1 MVDVK
6 QGRDVKWLVV
16 GTSDI
21 NKKRAVPAM
30 VAARNSRVVGVVG
43 GLERARALADAHGV
57 VHAYDNL
64 DVALKESGADAVYIG
79 TPVYRHRPEAQ
90 KAFDAGKHVLIEKPL
105 GLSGDDAQAIAD
117 GASKAG
123 VIAGC
128 AYYRRF
134 FPRYELA
141 RQMIRDGVFGTIT
154 GVRIHVSSWFNPE
167 ASDPKIWRTKKA
179 LAGGGNGVDMGCH
192 MLDLLVHLLGQPE
205 SVQAITGTLVQR
217 YEVDDSVAAVMR
229 LPGGAPVL
237 ADFHWN
243 TQNGGHEFEI
253 IGSHARLRLVPADT
267 GPVVKTV
274 NKETVTLEMPNS
286 ANVHVPLIQDFV
298 DSVLAGR
305 QPYIPL
311 DGAVKVNRLIDAIYR
326 SGTSGKTEKV

>member
-1 MVDVK
+1 MSDGK
-6 QGRDVKWLVV
+6 AVKWLVV

-21 NKKRAVPAM
+21 NKKRAVPAL
-30 VAARNSRVVGVVG
+30 VAAKNSRVVGVVG
-43 GLERARALADAHGV
+43 GMDRAAALAGQHGIPGL
-57 VHAYDNL
+57 YDDL
-64 DVALKESGADAVYIG
+64 DKALKETDADAVYIG
-79 TPVYRHRPEAQ
+79 TAVYRHKPEAL
-90 KAFDAGKHVLIEKPL
+90 KALAAGKHILIEKPL
-105 GLSGDDAQAIAD
+105 GLNGDDAQAIAD
-117 GASKAG
+117 AAKKSGL
-123 VIAGC
+123 IAGC

-141 RQMIRDGVFGTIT
+141 RQMIRDGVFGQIT
-154 GVRIHVSSWFNPE
+154 CVRIHVSSWFNPE
-167 ASDPKIWRTKKA
+167 TTDPKYWRTQKA
-179 LAGGGNGVDMGCH
+179 LAGGGNAVDMGCH

-205 SVQAITGTLVQR
+205 SVQAMTGTLVQK

-286 ANVHVPLIQDFV
+286 ANVHLPLVQDFV
-298 DSVLAGR
+298 DSVLAGK
-305 QPYIPL
+305 QPFVPL
-311 DGAVKVNRLIDAIYR
+311 EGAVKVNRVIDAIYR
-326 SGTSGKTEKV
+326 SGASGKAERV